1 MVLMLDELEV
11 GSWIRRMEENLELK
25 TEVESWQLK
34 ARSIQTGGKLKTTC
48 VYFTCSLDTSAL
60 PGRVMSATCESDA
73 EGDLKLLPTYNPAEV
88 G

>member
-1 MVLMLDELEV
+1 MSEGQNWMVMVLDELEV
-11 GSWIRRMEENLELK
+11 GSWIGRMKKNLELK

-60 PGRVMSATCESDA
+60 PGRVMSAT
-73 EGDLKLLPTYNPAEV
+73 
-88 G
+88 